1 MSAFSVLLQCM
12 WFGGCALDE
21 QHCEGVFIKQSTF
34 QHMLLL
40 YPTAELINLNTSKNT
55 SKKKNTSKDVTCT
68 HLKPTT
74 EVYTDLYHCKRLY
87 CLTGVAEAKVKT
99 NPSDLAWF

>member
-1 MSAFSVLLQCM
+1 M
-12 WFGGCALDE
+12 DE

-40 YPTAELINLNTSKNT
+40 YPTAELINLKTSKNT
-55 SKKKNTSKDVTCT
+55 SKKKTKTSKDVTCT

-74 EVYTDLYHCKRLY
+74 EVCTDLYHCKRLY
-87 CLTGVAEAKVKT
+87 CLTGAAEAKVKT
-99 NPSDLAWF
+99 NPSALAWF